1 MSPTA
6 TWRISNLIIMDH
18 RKLTIALIAGGYSGE
33 YKVSLS
39 SQEGL
44 MNFLKDSPY
53 EIYPVLLRRDHWTV
67 LGLEGTPE
75 IDKNDF
81 TFVHPEDGRRVHFD
95 FAYITIHGTP
105 GEDGHLTGYLDM
117 LGIPYSCCPT
127 LVGALTFDKYVCAR
141 YLSSFGIK
149 IAPAIRLT
157 KYDRIDID
165 ALLEEPGLPCFVK
178 PNNGGSSIATT
189 HVTRREQLE
198 PAIQAALD
206 ESGDVMIQSLI
217 TGTEITCGAYEDAEG
232 IHILPITE
240 VVPKSEFFDYDAKY
254 NGAVE
259 EITPARLPEET
270 TKRVSQLTHQIYR
283 HLRAAGIIRVDY
295 FIESDGTPV
304 LLEVN
309 TTPGM
314 TKTSFIPQQIRAAGL
329 EPGKVLEAII
339 DHLYSRSRR

>member
-1 MSPTA
+1 
-6 TWRISNLIIMDH
+6 MDQE
-18 RKLTIALIAGGYSGE
+18 KLKIALIAGGYSGE
-33 YKVSLS
+33 YTVSLS

-44 MNFLKDSPY
+44 MKFLSDSPY

-67 LGLEGTPE
+67 LGLEGDPE
-75 IDKNDF
+75 IDKGDF
-81 TFVHPEDGRRVHFD
+81 SFVHPETGRKVRFD
-95 FAYITIHGTP
+95 LAYITIHGTP

-117 LGIPYSCCPT
+117 LQIPYSCCPT
-127 LVGALTFDKYVCAR
+127 LIGALTFDKYVCAR
-141 YLSSFGIK
+141 YLSTFGIK
-149 IAPAIRLT
+149 IAPAVRLT

-165 ALLEEPGLPCFVK
+165 DLLREPGLPCFVK

-189 HVTRREQLE
+189 HVTKREQLQ
-198 PAIQAALD
+198 PAIEKALA

-254 NGAVE
+254 NGAVD
-259 EITPARLPEET
+259 EITPARIPEET
-270 TKRVSQLTHQIYR
+270 TARVKELTHQIYR

-314 TKTSFIPQQIRAAGL
+314 TATSFIPQQIRAAGL
-329 EPGKVLEAII
+329 APGKVLEGII
-339 DHLYSRSRR
+339 DFLYQRSRR

>member
-1 MSPTA
+1 
-6 TWRISNLIIMDH
+6 MDQE
-18 RKLTIALIAGGYSGE
+18 KLKIALIAGGYSGE
-33 YKVSLS
+33 YTVSLS

-44 MNFLKDSPY
+44 MKFLSGSPY

-67 LGLEGTPE
+67 LGLEGDPE
-75 IDKNDF
+75 IDKGDF
-81 TFVHPEDGRRVHFD
+81 SFVHPETGRKVRFD

-117 LGIPYSCCPT
+117 LQIPYSCCPT
-127 LVGALTFDKYVCAR
+127 LIGALTFDKYVCAR
-141 YLSSFGIK
+141 YLSTFGIK
-149 IAPAIRLT
+149 IAPAVRLT

-165 ALLEEPGLPCFVK
+165 DLLREPGLPCFVK

-189 HVTRREQLE
+189 HVTEREQLQ
-198 PAIQAALD
+198 PAIEKALA

-254 NGAVE
+254 NGAVD
-259 EITPARLPEET
+259 EITPARIPEET
-270 TKRVSQLTHQIYR
+270 TARVRDLTHRIYR

-314 TKTSFIPQQIRAAGL
+314 TATSFIPQQIRAAGL
-329 EPGKVLEAII
+329 APGKVLEGII
-339 DHLYSRSRR
+339 DFLYHRSRR

>member
-1 MSPTA
+1 
-6 TWRISNLIIMDH
+6 MDQE
-18 RKLTIALIAGGYSGE
+18 KLKIALIAGGYSGE
-33 YKVSLS
+33 YTVSLS

-44 MNFLKDSPY
+44 MKFLSDSPY

-67 LGLEGTPE
+67 LGLEGDPE
-75 IDKNDF
+75 IDKGDF
-81 TFVHPEDGRRVHFD
+81 SFVHPVTGRKVRFD

-117 LGIPYSCCPT
+117 LQIPYSCCPT
-127 LVGALTFDKYVCAR
+127 LIGALTFDKYVCAR
-141 YLSSFGIK
+141 YLSTFGIK
-149 IAPAIRLT
+149 IAPAVRLT

-165 ALLEEPGLPCFVK
+165 DLLRELGLPCFVK

-189 HVTRREQLE
+189 HVTEREQLQ
-198 PAIQAALD
+198 PAIEKALA
-206 ESGDVMIQSLI
+206 ESGDAMIQSLI

-254 NGAVE
+254 NGAVD
-259 EITPARLPEET
+259 EITPARIPKET
-270 TKRVSQLTHQIYR
+270 TARVKELTHRIYR

-314 TKTSFIPQQIRAAGL
+314 TATSFIPQQIRAAGL
-329 EPGKVLEAII
+329 APGKVLEGII
-339 DHLYSRSRR
+339 DFLYQRSRR

>member
-1 MSPTA
+1 
-6 TWRISNLIIMDH
+6 MDQE
-18 RKLTIALIAGGYSGE
+18 KLKIALIAGGYSGE
-33 YKVSLS
+33 YTVSLS

-44 MNFLKDSPY
+44 MKFLSDSPY

-67 LGLEGTPE
+67 LSLEGDPE
-75 IDKNDF
+75 IDKGDF
-81 TFVHPEDGRRVHFD
+81 SFVHPETGRKVRFD

-117 LGIPYSCCPT
+117 LQIPYSCCPT
-127 LVGALTFDKYVCAR
+127 LIGALTFDKYVCAR
-141 YLSSFGIK
+141 YLSTFGIK
-149 IAPAIRLT
+149 IAPAVRLT

-165 ALLEEPGLPCFVK
+165 DLLREPGLPCFVK

-189 HVTRREQLE
+189 HVTEREQLQ
-198 PAIQAALD
+198 PAIERALV

-254 NGAVE
+254 NGAVD
-259 EITPARLPEET
+259 EITPARIPEET
-270 TKRVSQLTHQIYR
+270 TARVRDLTHQIYR

-314 TKTSFIPQQIRAAGL
+314 TATSFIPQQIHAAGL
-329 EPGKVLEAII
+329 APGKVLEGII
-339 DHLYSRSRR
+339 DFLYHRSRR

>member
-1 MSPTA
+1 
-6 TWRISNLIIMDH
+6 MDQE
-18 RKLTIALIAGGYSGE
+18 KLKIALIAGGYSGE
-33 YKVSLS
+33 YTVSLS

-44 MNFLKDSPY
+44 MKFLSDSPY

-67 LGLEGTPE
+67 LGLEGDPE
-75 IDKNDF
+75 IDKGDF
-81 TFVHPEDGRRVHFD
+81 SFVHPETGRKVCFD

-117 LGIPYSCCPT
+117 LQIPYSCCPT
-127 LVGALTFDKYVCAR
+127 LIGALTFDKYVCAR
-141 YLSSFGIK
+141 YLSTFGIK
-149 IAPAIRLT
+149 IAPAVRLT

-165 ALLEEPGLPCFVK
+165 DLLREPGLPCFVK

-189 HVTRREQLE
+189 HVTEREQLQ
-198 PAIQAALD
+198 PAIEKALA

-254 NGAVE
+254 NGAVD
-259 EITPARLPEET
+259 EITPARILQET
-270 TKRVSQLTHQIYR
+270 TAHVKELTHQIYR

-314 TKTSFIPQQIRAAGL
+314 TATSFIPQQIRAAGL
-329 EPGKVLEAII
+329 APGKVLEGII
-339 DHLYSRSRR
+339 DFLYHQSRR

>member
-1 MSPTA
+1 
-6 TWRISNLIIMDH
+6 MDQE
-18 RKLTIALIAGGYSGE
+18 KLKIALIAGGYSGE
-33 YKVSLS
+33 YTVSLS

-44 MNFLKDSPY
+44 MKFLSDSPY
-53 EIYPVLLRRDHWTV
+53 ETYPVLLRRDHWTV
-67 LGLEGTPE
+67 LGLEGDPE
-75 IDKNDF
+75 IDKGDF
-81 TFVHPEDGRRVHFD
+81 SFVHPETGRKVRFD

-117 LGIPYSCCPT
+117 LQIPYSCCPT
-127 LVGALTFDKYVCAR
+127 LIGALTFDKYVCAR
-141 YLSSFGIK
+141 YLSTFGIK
-149 IAPAIRLT
+149 IAPAVRLT

-165 ALLEEPGLPCFVK
+165 DLLRELGLPCFVK

-189 HVTRREQLE
+189 HVTEREQLQ
-198 PAIQAALD
+198 PAIEKALA
-206 ESGDVMIQSLI
+206 ESGDAMIQSLI

-254 NGAVE
+254 NGAVD
-259 EITPARLPEET
+259 EITPARIPKET
-270 TKRVSQLTHQIYR
+270 TARVKELTHRIYR

-314 TKTSFIPQQIRAAGL
+314 TATSFIPQQIRAAGL
-329 EPGKVLEAII
+329 APGKVLEGII
-339 DHLYSRSRR
+339 DFLYQRSRR

>member
-1 MSPTA
+1 
-6 TWRISNLIIMDH
+6 MDQE
-18 RKLTIALIAGGYSGE
+18 KLKIALIAGGYSGE
-33 YKVSLS
+33 YTVSLS

-44 MNFLKDSPY
+44 MKFLSDSPY
-53 EIYPVLLRRDHWTV
+53 EIYPVLIRRDRWTV
-67 LGLEGTPE
+67 LGLEDAPE
-75 IDKNDF
+75 IDKGDF
-81 TFVHPEDGRRVHFD
+81 SFVHPETGRKVRFD
-95 FAYITIHGTP
+95 FAYITVHGTP

-117 LGIPYSCCPT
+117 LQIPYSCCPT
-127 LVGALTFDKYVCAR
+127 LIGALTFDKYVCAR
-141 YLSSFGIK
+141 YLSTFGIK
-149 IAPAIRLT
+149 IAPAVRLT

-165 ALLEEPGLPCFVK
+165 DLLREPGLPCFVK

-189 HVTRREQLE
+189 HVTEREQLQ
-198 PAIQAALD
+198 PAIERALA

-254 NGAVE
+254 NGAVD

-270 TKRVSQLTHQIYR
+270 TVRVKELTHQIYR

-314 TKTSFIPQQIRAAGL
+314 TATSFIPQQIRAAGL
-329 EPGKVLEAII
+329 EPGKVLEGII
-339 DHLYSRSRR
+339 DFLYRRSRH

>member
-1 MSPTA
+1 
-6 TWRISNLIIMDH
+6 MDQE
-18 RKLTIALIAGGYSGE
+18 KLKIALIAGGYSGE
-33 YKVSLS
+33 YTVSLS

-44 MNFLKDSPY
+44 MKFLSDSPY
-53 EIYPVLLRRDHWTV
+53 EICPVLLRRDHWTV
-67 LGLEGTPE
+67 LGLEGDPE
-75 IDKNDF
+75 IDKGDF
-81 TFVHPEDGRRVHFD
+81 SFVHPETGRKVRFD

-117 LGIPYSCCPT
+117 LQIPYSCCPT
-127 LVGALTFDKYVCAR
+127 LIGALTFDKYVCAR
-141 YLSSFGIK
+141 YLSTFGIK
-149 IAPAIRLT
+149 IAPAVRLT

-165 ALLEEPGLPCFVK
+165 DLLREPGLPCFVK

-189 HVTRREQLE
+189 HVTEREQLQ
-198 PAIQAALD
+198 PAIEKALA

-254 NGAVE
+254 NGAVD

-270 TKRVSQLTHQIYR
+270 TVRVKELTHRIYR

-314 TKTSFIPQQIRAAGL
+314 TATSFIPQQIRAAGL
-329 EPGKVLEAII
+329 APGKVLEGII
-339 DHLYSRSRR
+339 DFLYQRSRR

>member
-1 MSPTA
+1 
-6 TWRISNLIIMDH
+6 MDQE
-18 RKLTIALIAGGYSGE
+18 KLKIALIAGGYSGE
-33 YKVSLS
+33 YTVSLS

-44 MNFLKDSPY
+44 MKFLSDSPY

-67 LGLEGTPE
+67 LGLEGDPE
-75 IDKNDF
+75 IDKGDF
-81 TFVHPEDGRRVHFD
+81 SFVHPETGRKVRFD

-117 LGIPYSCCPT
+117 LQIPYSCCPT
-127 LVGALTFDKYVCAR
+127 LIGALTFDKYVCAR
-141 YLSSFGIK
+141 YLSTFGIK
-149 IAPAIRLT
+149 IAPAVRLT

-165 ALLEEPGLPCFVK
+165 DLLREPGLPCFVK

-189 HVTRREQLE
+189 HVTEREQLQ
-198 PAIQAALD
+198 PAIEKALA

-254 NGAVE
+254 NGAVD
-259 EITPARLPEET
+259 EITPARIPEET
-270 TKRVSQLTHQIYR
+270 TARVKELTHRIYR

-314 TKTSFIPQQIRAAGL
+314 TATSFIPQQIRAAGL
-329 EPGKVLEAII
+329 APGKVLEGII
-339 DHLYSRSRR
+339 DFLYHRLSR

>member
-1 MSPTA
+1 
-6 TWRISNLIIMDH
+6 MDQE
-18 RKLTIALIAGGYSGE
+18 KLKIALIAGGYSGE
-33 YKVSLS
+33 YTVSLS

-44 MNFLKDSPY
+44 MKFLSDSPY

-67 LGLEGTPE
+67 LGLEGDPE
-75 IDKNDF
+75 IDKGDF
-81 TFVHPEDGRRVHFD
+81 SFVHPETGRKVRFD

-117 LGIPYSCCPT
+117 LQIPYSCCPT
-127 LVGALTFDKYVCAR
+127 LIGALTFDKYVCAR
-141 YLSSFGIK
+141 YLSTFGIK
-149 IAPAIRLT
+149 IAPAVRLT

-165 ALLEEPGLPCFVK
+165 DLLREPGLPCFVK

-189 HVTRREQLE
+189 HVTEREQLQ
-198 PAIQAALD
+198 PAIEKALA

-254 NGAVE
+254 NGAVD
-259 EITPARLPEET
+259 EITPARIPEET
-270 TKRVSQLTHQIYR
+270 TARVKELTHRIYR

-314 TKTSFIPQQIRAAGL
+314 TATSFIPQQIRAAGL
-329 EPGKVLEAII
+329 APGKVLEGII
-339 DHLYSRSRR
+339 DFLYHRSRR

>member
-1 MSPTA
+1 
-6 TWRISNLIIMDH
+6 MDQE
-18 RKLTIALIAGGYSGE
+18 KLKIALIAGGYSGE
-33 YKVSLS
+33 YTVSLS

-44 MNFLKDSPY
+44 MKFLSDSPY
-53 EIYPVLLRRDHWTV
+53 EIYPVLIRRDHWMV
-67 LGLEGTPE
+67 LGLEETPE
-75 IDKNDF
+75 IDKEDF
-81 TFVHPEDGRRVHFD
+81 SFVHPETGRKIRFD

-117 LGIPYSCCPT
+117 LQIPYSCCPT
-127 LVGALTFDKYVCAR
+127 LIGALTFDKYVCAR
-141 YLSSFGIK
+141 YLSTFGIK
-149 IAPAIRLT
+149 IAPAVRLT

-165 ALLEEPGLPCFVK
+165 DLLREPGLPCFVK

-189 HVTRREQLE
+189 HVTEREQLQ
-198 PAIQAALD
+198 PAIDKALA

-254 NGAVE
+254 NGAVD

-270 TKRVSQLTHQIYR
+270 TARVKELTHRIYR

-314 TKTSFIPQQIRAAGL
+314 TATSFIPQQIRAAGL
-329 EPGKVLEAII
+329 APGKVLEGII
-339 DHLYSRSRR
+339 DFLYHRSRR

>member
-1 MSPTA
+1 
-6 TWRISNLIIMDH
+6 MDQE
-18 RKLTIALIAGGYSGE
+18 KLKIALIAGGYSGE
-33 YKVSLS
+33 YTVSLS

-44 MNFLKDSPY
+44 MKFLSDSPY
-53 EIYPVLLRRDHWTV
+53 EIFPVLLRRDHWTV
-67 LGLEGTPE
+67 LGLEGDPE
-75 IDKNDF
+75 IDKGDF
-81 TFVHPEDGRRVHFD
+81 SFVHPETGRKVRFD

-117 LGIPYSCCPT
+117 LQIPYSCCPT
-127 LVGALTFDKYVCAR
+127 LIGALTFDKYVCAR
-141 YLSSFGIK
+141 YLSTFGIK
-149 IAPAIRLT
+149 IAPAVRLT

-165 ALLEEPGLPCFVK
+165 DLLREPGLPCFVK

-189 HVTRREQLE
+189 HVTEREQLQ
-198 PAIQAALD
+198 PAIEKALA

-254 NGAVE
+254 NGAVD
-259 EITPARLPEET
+259 EITPARIPEET
-270 TKRVSQLTHQIYR
+270 TARVRDLTHRIYR

-314 TKTSFIPQQIRAAGL
+314 TATSFIPQQIRAAGL
-329 EPGKVLEAII
+329 APGKVLEGII
-339 DHLYSRSRR
+339 DFLYHRSRR

>member
-1 MSPTA
+1 
-6 TWRISNLIIMDH
+6 MDQE
-18 RKLTIALIAGGYSGE
+18 KLKIALIAGGYSGE
-33 YKVSLS
+33 YTVSLS

-44 MNFLKDSPY
+44 MKFLSDSPY

-67 LGLEGTPE
+67 LGLEGDPE
-75 IDKNDF
+75 IDKGDF
-81 TFVHPEDGRRVHFD
+81 SFVHPETGRKVRFD

-117 LGIPYSCCPT
+117 LQIPYSCCPT
-127 LVGALTFDKYVCAR
+127 LIGALTFDKYVCAR
-141 YLSSFGIK
+141 YLSTFGIK
-149 IAPAIRLT
+149 IAPAVRLT

-165 ALLEEPGLPCFVK
+165 DLLREPGLPCFVK

-189 HVTRREQLE
+189 HVTEREQLQ
-198 PAIQAALD
+198 PAIEKALA

-254 NGAVE
+254 NGAVD
-259 EITPARLPEET
+259 EITPARIPEET
-270 TKRVSQLTHQIYR
+270 TARVRDLTHRIYR

-314 TKTSFIPQQIRAAGL
+314 TATSFIPQQIRAAGL
-329 EPGKVLEAII
+329 APGKVLEGII
-339 DHLYSRSRR
+339 DFLYHRSRR

>member
-1 MSPTA
+1 
-6 TWRISNLIIMDH
+6 MDQE
-18 RKLTIALIAGGYSGE
+18 KLKIALIAGGYSGE
-33 YKVSLS
+33 YTVSLS

-44 MNFLKDSPY
+44 MKFLSDSPY

-67 LGLEGTPE
+67 LGLEGDPE
-75 IDKNDF
+75 IDKGDF
-81 TFVHPEDGRRVHFD
+81 SFVHPETGRKVRFD

-105 GEDGHLTGYLDM
+105 GEDGHLTGYLDI
-117 LGIPYSCCPT
+117 LQIPYSCCPT
-127 LVGALTFDKYVCAR
+127 LIGALTFDKYVCAR
-141 YLSSFGIK
+141 YLSTFGIK
-149 IAPAIRLT
+149 IAPAVRLT

-165 ALLEEPGLPCFVK
+165 DLLREPGLPCFVK

-189 HVTRREQLE
+189 HVTEREQLQ
-198 PAIQAALD
+198 PAIERALA

-254 NGAVE
+254 NGAVD
-259 EITPARLPEET
+259 EITPARLSEET
-270 TKRVSQLTHQIYR
+270 TARVRELTHRIYR

-314 TKTSFIPQQIRAAGL
+314 TATSFIPQQIRAAGL
-329 EPGKVLEAII
+329 APDKVLEGII
-339 DHLYSRSRR
+339 DFLYQRSRR

>member
-1 MSPTA
+1 
-6 TWRISNLIIMDH
+6 MDQE
-18 RKLTIALIAGGYSGE
+18 KLKIALIAGGYSGE
-33 YKVSLS
+33 YTVSLS

-44 MNFLKDSPY
+44 MKFLSDSPY
-53 EIYPVLLRRDHWTV
+53 EIFPVLLRRDHWTV
-67 LGLEGTPE
+67 LGLEGDPE
-75 IDKNDF
+75 IDKGDF
-81 TFVHPEDGRRVHFD
+81 SFVHPETGRKVRFD

-117 LGIPYSCCPT
+117 LQIPYSCCPT
-127 LVGALTFDKYVCAR
+127 LIGALTFDKYVCAR
-141 YLSSFGIK
+141 YLSTFGIK
-149 IAPAIRLT
+149 IAPAVRLT

-165 ALLEEPGLPCFVK
+165 DLLREPGLPCFVK

-189 HVTRREQLE
+189 HVTEREQLQ
-198 PAIQAALD
+198 PAIEKALA

-254 NGAVE
+254 KGTVD
-259 EITPARLPEET
+259 EITPARIPEET
-270 TKRVSQLTHQIYR
+270 TARVRDLTHRIYR

-314 TKTSFIPQQIRAAGL
+314 TATSFIPQQIRAAGL
-329 EPGKVLEAII
+329 APGKVLEGII
-339 DHLYSRSRR
+339 DFLYHRSRR

>member
-1 MSPTA
+1 
-6 TWRISNLIIMDH
+6 MDQE
-18 RKLTIALIAGGYSGE
+18 KLKIALIAGGYSGE
-33 YKVSLS
+33 YTVSLS

-44 MNFLKDSPY
+44 MKFLSDSPY

-67 LGLEGTPE
+67 LGLEGDPE
-75 IDKNDF
+75 IDKGDF
-81 TFVHPEDGRRVHFD
+81 SFVHPETGRKVRFD

-117 LGIPYSCCPT
+117 LQIPYSCCPT
-127 LVGALTFDKYVCAR
+127 LIGALTFDKYVCAR
-141 YLSSFGIK
+141 YLSTFGIK
-149 IAPAIRLT
+149 IAPAVRLT

-165 ALLEEPGLPCFVK
+165 DLLREPGLPCFVK

-189 HVTRREQLE
+189 HVTEREQLQ
-198 PAIQAALD
+198 PAIEKALA

-254 NGAVE
+254 NGAVD
-259 EITPARLPEET
+259 EITPARLSEET
-270 TKRVSQLTHQIYR
+270 TARVRDLTHRIYR

-314 TKTSFIPQQIRAAGL
+314 TATSFIPQQIRAAGL
-329 EPGKVLEAII
+329 APGKVLEGII
-339 DHLYSRSRR
+339 DFLYQRSRR

>member
-1 MSPTA
+1 
-6 TWRISNLIIMDH
+6 MDQE
-18 RKLTIALIAGGYSGE
+18 KLKIALIAGGYSGE
-33 YKVSLS
+33 YTVSLS

-44 MNFLKDSPY
+44 MKFLSDSPY

-67 LGLEGTPE
+67 LGLEGDPE
-75 IDKNDF
+75 IDKGDF
-81 TFVHPEDGRRVHFD
+81 SFVHPETGRKVRFD

-117 LGIPYSCCPT
+117 LQIPYSCCPT
-127 LVGALTFDKYVCAR
+127 LIGALTFDKYVCAR
-141 YLSSFGIK
+141 YLSTFGIK
-149 IAPAIRLT
+149 IAPAVRLT
-157 KYDRIDID
+157 KYDRINID
-165 ALLEEPGLPCFVK
+165 DLLREPGLPCFVK

-189 HVTRREQLE
+189 HVTEREQLQ
-198 PAIQAALD
+198 PAIEKALA

-254 NGAVE
+254 NGAVD
-259 EITPARLPEET
+259 EITPARIPEET
-270 TKRVSQLTHQIYR
+270 TARVRELTHRIYR

-314 TKTSFIPQQIRAAGL
+314 TATSFIPQQIRAAGL
-329 EPGKVLEAII
+329 APGKVLEGII
-339 DHLYSRSRR
+339 DFLYQRSRR

>member
-1 MSPTA
+1 
-6 TWRISNLIIMDH
+6 MDQE
-18 RKLTIALIAGGYSGE
+18 KLKIALIAGGYSGE
-33 YKVSLS
+33 YTVSLS

-44 MNFLKDSPY
+44 IKFLSDSPY
-53 EIYPVLLRRDHWTV
+53 EIYPVLLRRDHWMV
-67 LGLEGTPE
+67 LGLEGDPE
-75 IDKNDF
+75 IDKGDF
-81 TFVHPEDGRRVHFD
+81 SFVHPETGRRVRFD

-117 LGIPYSCCPT
+117 LQIPYSCCPT
-127 LVGALTFDKYVCAR
+127 LIGALTFDKYVCAR
-141 YLSSFGIK
+141 YLSTFGIK
-149 IAPAIRLT
+149 IAPAVRLT

-165 ALLEEPGLPCFVK
+165 DLLREPGLPCFVK

-189 HVTRREQLE
+189 HVTEREQLQ
-198 PAIQAALD
+198 PAIEKALA

-254 NGAVE
+254 NGAVD
-259 EITPARLPEET
+259 EITPARIPEET
-270 TKRVSQLTHQIYR
+270 TARVKELTHRIYR

-314 TKTSFIPQQIRAAGL
+314 TATSFIPQQIRAAGL
-329 EPGKVLEAII
+329 TPGKVLEGII
-339 DHLYSRSRR
+339 DFLYHRSRR

>member
-1 MSPTA
+1 
-6 TWRISNLIIMDH
+6 MDQE
-18 RKLTIALIAGGYSGE
+18 KLKIALIAGGYSGE
-33 YKVSLS
+33 YTVSLS

-44 MNFLKDSPY
+44 MKFLSDSPY
-53 EIYPVLLRRDHWTV
+53 EIFPVLLRRDHWMV
-67 LGLEGTPE
+67 LGLEGDPE
-75 IDKNDF
+75 IDKGDF
-81 TFVHPEDGRRVHFD
+81 SFVHPETGRKVRFD

-117 LGIPYSCCPT
+117 LQIPYSCCPT
-127 LVGALTFDKYVCAR
+127 LIGALTFDKYVCAR
-141 YLSSFGIK
+141 YLSTFGIK
-149 IAPAIRLT
+149 IASAVRLT

-165 ALLEEPGLPCFVK
+165 DLLREPGLPCFVK

-189 HVTRREQLE
+189 HVTEREQLQ
-198 PAIQAALD
+198 PAIEKALA

-254 NGAVE
+254 NGAVD
-259 EITPARLPEET
+259 EITPARIPEET
-270 TKRVSQLTHQIYR
+270 TARVKELTHRIYR

-314 TKTSFIPQQIRAAGL
+314 TATSFIPQQIRAAGL
-329 EPGKVLEAII
+329 APGKVLEGII
-339 DHLYSRSRR
+339 DFLYHRSRR

>member
-1 MSPTA
+1 
-6 TWRISNLIIMDH
+6 MDQE
-18 RKLTIALIAGGYSGE
+18 KLKIALIAGGYSGE
-33 YKVSLS
+33 YTVSLS

-44 MNFLKDSPY
+44 MKFLSDSPY

-67 LGLEGTPE
+67 LGLEGDTE
-75 IDKNDF
+75 IDKGDF
-81 TFVHPEDGRRVHFD
+81 SFVHPETGRKVRFD

-117 LGIPYSCCPT
+117 LQIPYSCCPT
-127 LVGALTFDKYVCAR
+127 LIGALTFDKYVCAR
-141 YLSSFGIK
+141 YLSTFGIK
-149 IAPAIRLT
+149 IAPAVRLT

-165 ALLEEPGLPCFVK
+165 DLLREPGLPCFVK

-189 HVTRREQLE
+189 HVTEREQLQ
-198 PAIQAALD
+198 PAIESALA

-217 TGTEITCGAYEDAEG
+217 TGTEITCGAYEDADG

-254 NGAVE
+254 NGAVD
-259 EITPARLPEET
+259 EITPARLSEET
-270 TKRVSQLTHQIYR
+270 TARVRELTHQIYR

-314 TKTSFIPQQIRAAGL
+314 TATSFIPQQIRAAGL
-329 EPGKVLEAII
+329 APGKVLEGII
-339 DHLYSRSRR
+339 DFLYQRSRR

>member
-1 MSPTA
+1 
-6 TWRISNLIIMDH
+6 MDQE
-18 RKLTIALIAGGYSGE
+18 KLKIALIAGGYSGE
-33 YKVSLS
+33 YTVSLS

-44 MNFLKDSPY
+44 MKFLSDSPY

-67 LGLEGTPE
+67 LGLEGDPE
-75 IDKNDF
+75 IDKGDF
-81 TFVHPEDGRRVHFD
+81 SFVHPETGRKVRFD

-117 LGIPYSCCPT
+117 LQIPYSCCPT
-127 LVGALTFDKYVCAR
+127 LIGALTFDKYVCAR
-141 YLSSFGIK
+141 YLSTFGIK
-149 IAPAIRLT
+149 IAPAVRLT

-165 ALLEEPGLPCFVK
+165 DLLREPGLPCFVK

-189 HVTRREQLE
+189 HVTEREQLQ
-198 PAIQAALD
+198 PAIESALA

-254 NGAVE
+254 NGAVD
-259 EITPARLPEET
+259 EITPARITEET
-270 TKRVSQLTHQIYR
+270 TARVRDLTHRIYR

-295 FIESDGTPV
+295 FIESDGTLV

-314 TKTSFIPQQIRAAGL
+314 TATSFIPQQIRAAGL
-329 EPGKVLEAII
+329 APGKVLEGII
-339 DHLYSRSRR
+339 DFLYQRSRR

>member
-1 MSPTA
+1 
-6 TWRISNLIIMDH
+6 MDQE
-18 RKLTIALIAGGYSGE
+18 KLKIALIAGGYSGE
-33 YKVSLS
+33 YTVSLS

-44 MNFLKDSPY
+44 MKFLSDSPY

-67 LGLEGTPE
+67 LGLEGDPE
-75 IDKNDF
+75 IDKGDF
-81 TFVHPEDGRRVHFD
+81 SFVHPETGRKVRFD

-117 LGIPYSCCPT
+117 LQIPYSCCPT
-127 LVGALTFDKYVCAR
+127 LIGALTFDKYVCAR
-141 YLSSFGIK
+141 YLSTFGIK
-149 IAPAIRLT
+149 IAPAVRLT

-165 ALLEEPGLPCFVK
+165 DLLREPGLPCFVK

-189 HVTRREQLE
+189 HVTEREQLR
-198 PAIQAALD
+198 PAIEKALA

-254 NGAVE
+254 NGAVD
-259 EITPARLPEET
+259 EITPARIPEET
-270 TKRVSQLTHQIYR
+270 TARVRELTHRIYR

-314 TKTSFIPQQIRAAGL
+314 TATSFLPQQIRAAGL
-329 EPGKVLEAII
+329 APGKVLEGII
-339 DHLYSRSRR
+339 DFLYQRSRR

>member
-1 MSPTA
+1 
-6 TWRISNLIIMDH
+6 MDQE
-18 RKLTIALIAGGYSGE
+18 KLKIALIAGGYSGE
-33 YKVSLS
+33 YTVSLS

-44 MNFLKDSPY
+44 MKFLSDSPY

-67 LGLEGTPE
+67 LGLEGDPE
-75 IDKNDF
+75 IDKGDF
-81 TFVHPEDGRRVHFD
+81 SFVHPETGRKVRFD

-117 LGIPYSCCPT
+117 LQIPYSCCPT
-127 LVGALTFDKYVCAR
+127 LIGALTFDKYVCAR
-141 YLSSFGIK
+141 YLSTFGIK
-149 IAPAIRLT
+149 IAPAVRLT
-157 KYDRIDID
+157 KYDRINID
-165 ALLEEPGLPCFVK
+165 DLLREPGLPCFVK

-189 HVTRREQLE
+189 HVTEREQLQ
-198 PAIQAALD
+198 PAIEKALA

-254 NGAVE
+254 NGAVD
-259 EITPARLPEET
+259 EITPARIPEET
-270 TKRVSQLTHQIYR
+270 TARVRDLTHRIYR

-314 TKTSFIPQQIRAAGL
+314 TATSFIPQQIRAAGL
-329 EPGKVLEAII
+329 APGKVLEGII
-339 DHLYSRSRR
+339 DFLYQRSRR

>member
-1 MSPTA
+1 
-6 TWRISNLIIMDH
+6 MDQE
-18 RKLTIALIAGGYSGE
+18 KLKIALIAGGYSGE
-33 YKVSLS
+33 YTVSLS

-44 MNFLKDSPY
+44 MKFLSDSPY

-67 LGLEGTPE
+67 LGLEGVPE
-75 IDKNDF
+75 IDKGDF
-81 TFVHPEDGRRVHFD
+81 SFVHPETGRKVRFD

-117 LGIPYSCCPT
+117 LQIPYSCCPT
-127 LVGALTFDKYVCAR
+127 LIGALTFDKYVCAR
-141 YLSSFGIK
+141 YLSTFGIK
-149 IAPAIRLT
+149 IAPAVRLT

-165 ALLEEPGLPCFVK
+165 DLLREPGLPCFVK

-189 HVTRREQLE
+189 HVTEREQLQ
-198 PAIQAALD
+198 PAIEKALT

-254 NGAVE
+254 NGAVD
-259 EITPARLPEET
+259 EITPARIPEET
-270 TKRVSQLTHQIYR
+270 TALVKELTHQIYR

-314 TKTSFIPQQIRAAGL
+314 TATSFIPQQIHAAGL
-329 EPGKVLEAII
+329 APGKVLEGII
-339 DHLYSRSRR
+339 DFLYHRSRR

>member
-1 MSPTA
+1 
-6 TWRISNLIIMDH
+6 MDQE
-18 RKLTIALIAGGYSGE
+18 KLKIALIAGGYSGE
-33 YKVSLS
+33 YTVSLS

-44 MNFLKDSPY
+44 MKFLSDSPY

-67 LGLEGTPE
+67 LGLEGDPE
-75 IDKNDF
+75 IDKGDF
-81 TFVHPEDGRRVHFD
+81 SFVHPETGRKVRFD

-117 LGIPYSCCPT
+117 LQIPYSCCPT
-127 LVGALTFDKYVCAR
+127 LIGALTFDKYVCAR
-141 YLSSFGIK
+141 YLSTFGIK
-149 IAPAIRLT
+149 IAPAVRLT

-165 ALLEEPGLPCFVK
+165 DLLREPGLPCFVK

-189 HVTRREQLE
+189 HVTEREQLQ
-198 PAIQAALD
+198 PAIEKALA

-254 NGAVE
+254 NGAVD
-259 EITPARLPEET
+259 EITPARIPEET
-270 TKRVSQLTHQIYR
+270 TARVKELTHRIYR

-314 TKTSFIPQQIRAAGL
+314 TATSFIPQQIRAAGL
-329 EPGKVLEAII
+329 APGKVLEGII
-339 DHLYSRSRR
+339 DFLYQRSRP

>member
-1 MSPTA
+1 
-6 TWRISNLIIMDH
+6 MDQE
-18 RKLTIALIAGGYSGE
+18 KLKIALIAGGYSGE
-33 YKVSLS
+33 YTVSLS

-44 MNFLKDSPY
+44 MKFLSDSPY

-67 LGLEGTPE
+67 LGLEGDPE
-75 IDKNDF
+75 IDKGDF
-81 TFVHPEDGRRVHFD
+81 SFVHPETGRKVRFD

-117 LGIPYSCCPT
+117 LQIPYSCCPT
-127 LVGALTFDKYVCAR
+127 LIGALTFDKYVCAR
-141 YLSSFGIK
+141 YLSTFGIK
-149 IAPAIRLT
+149 IAPAVRLT

-165 ALLEEPGLPCFVK
+165 DLLQEPGLPCFVK

-189 HVTRREQLE
+189 HVTEREQLQ
-198 PAIQAALD
+198 PAIEKALA

-254 NGAVE
+254 NGAVD

-270 TKRVSQLTHQIYR
+270 TARVRELTHRIYR

-314 TKTSFIPQQIRAAGL
+314 TATSFIPQQIHAAGL
-329 EPGKVLEAII
+329 APGKVLEGII
-339 DHLYSRSRR
+339 DFLYHRSRR

>member
-1 MSPTA
+1 
-6 TWRISNLIIMDH
+6 MDQE
-18 RKLTIALIAGGYSGE
+18 KLKIALIAGGYSGE
-33 YKVSLS
+33 YTVSLS

-44 MNFLKDSPY
+44 MKFLSDSPY
-53 EIYPVLLRRDHWTV
+53 EIYPVRLSRDHWTV
-67 LGLEGTPE
+67 LGLAGNPE
-75 IDKNDF
+75 IAKGDF
-81 TFVHPEDGRRVHFD
+81 SFVHPETGRRVRFD

-117 LGIPYSCCPT
+117 LQIPYSCCPT
-127 LVGALTFDKYVCAR
+127 LIGALTFDKYVCAR
-141 YLSSFGIK
+141 YLSTFGIK
-149 IAPAIRLT
+149 IAPAVRLT

-165 ALLEEPGLPCFVK
+165 DLLREPGLPCFVK

-189 HVTRREQLE
+189 HVTEREQLQ
-198 PAIQAALD
+198 PAIEKALA

-254 NGAVE
+254 NGAVD
-259 EITPARLPEET
+259 EITPARIPEET
-270 TKRVSQLTHQIYR
+270 TARVKELTHQIYR

-314 TKTSFIPQQIRAAGL
+314 TATSFIPQQIRAAGL
-329 EPGKVLEAII
+329 APGKVLEGII
-339 DHLYSRSRR
+339 DFLYHRSRR

>member
-1 MSPTA
+1 
-6 TWRISNLIIMDH
+6 MDQE
-18 RKLTIALIAGGYSGE
+18 KLKIALIAGGYSGE
-33 YKVSLS
+33 YTVSLS

-44 MNFLKDSPY
+44 MKFLSDSPY

-67 LGLEGTPE
+67 LGLEGDME
-75 IDKNDF
+75 IDKGDF
-81 TFVHPEDGRRVHFD
+81 SFVHPETGRKVRFD

-117 LGIPYSCCPT
+117 LQIPYSCCPT
-127 LVGALTFDKYVCAR
+127 LIGALTFDKYVCAR
-141 YLSSFGIK
+141 YLSTFGIK
-149 IAPAIRLT
+149 IAPAVRLT

-165 ALLEEPGLPCFVK
+165 DLLREPGLPCFVK

-189 HVTRREQLE
+189 HVTEREQLQ
-198 PAIQAALD
+198 PAIEKALA

-232 IHILPITE
+232 IHVLPITE

-254 NGAVE
+254 NGAVD
-259 EITPARLPEET
+259 EITPARIPEET
-270 TKRVSQLTHQIYR
+270 TAHVKELTHRIYR

-314 TKTSFIPQQIRAAGL
+314 TATSFIPQQIRAAGL
-329 EPGKVLEAII
+329 APGKVLEGII
-339 DHLYSRSRR
+339 DFLYQRSRR

>member
-1 MSPTA
+1 
-6 TWRISNLIIMDH
+6 MDQE
-18 RKLTIALIAGGYSGE
+18 KLKIALIAGGYSGE
-33 YKVSLS
+33 YTVSLS

-44 MNFLKDSPY
+44 MKFLSDSPY
-53 EIYPVLLRRDHWTV
+53 EIYPVLIRRDHWTV
-67 LGLEGTPE
+67 LGLEDTPE
-75 IDKNDF
+75 IDKGDF
-81 TFVHPEDGRRVHFD
+81 SFVHPETGRKVRFD

-117 LGIPYSCCPT
+117 LQIPYSCCPT
-127 LVGALTFDKYVCAR
+127 LIGALTFDKYVCAR
-141 YLSSFGIK
+141 YLSTFGIK
-149 IAPAIRLT
+149 IAPAVRLT

-165 ALLEEPGLPCFVK
+165 DLLREPGLPCFVK

-189 HVTRREQLE
+189 HVTEREQLQ
-198 PAIQAALD
+198 PAIDKALA

-254 NGAVE
+254 NGAVD

-270 TKRVSQLTHQIYR
+270 TVRVKELTHRIYR

-314 TKTSFIPQQIRAAGL
+314 TATSFIPQQIHAAGL
-329 EPGKVLEAII
+329 APGKVLEGII
-339 DHLYSRSRR
+339 DFLYHRSRR

>member
-1 MSPTA
+1 
-6 TWRISNLIIMDH
+6 MDQE
-18 RKLTIALIAGGYSGE
+18 KLKIALIAGGYSGE
-33 YKVSLS
+33 YTVSLS

-44 MNFLKDSPY
+44 MKFLSDSPY
-53 EIYPVLLRRDHWTV
+53 EIYPVLIRRDHWTV
-67 LGLEGTPE
+67 LGLEGDPE
-75 IDKNDF
+75 IDKGDF
-81 TFVHPEDGRRVHFD
+81 SFVHPETGRKVRFD

-117 LGIPYSCCPT
+117 LQIPYSCCPT
-127 LVGALTFDKYVCAR
+127 LIGALTFDKYVCAR
-141 YLSSFGIK
+141 YLSTFGIK
-149 IAPAIRLT
+149 IAPAVRLT

-165 ALLEEPGLPCFVK
+165 DLLREPGLPCFVK

-189 HVTRREQLE
+189 HVTKREQLQ
-198 PAIQAALD
+198 PAIESALA

-217 TGTEITCGAYEDAEG
+217 TGTEITCGAYEDTDG

-254 NGAVE
+254 NGAVD
-259 EITPARLPEET
+259 EITPARIPEET
-270 TKRVSQLTHQIYR
+270 TARVRELTHQIYR

-314 TKTSFIPQQIRAAGL
+314 TATSFIPQQIRAAGL
-329 EPGKVLEAII
+329 APGKVLEGII
-339 DHLYSRSRR
+339 DFLYQRSRR

>member
-1 MSPTA
+1 
-6 TWRISNLIIMDH
+6 MDQE
-18 RKLTIALIAGGYSGE
+18 KLKIALIAGGYSGE
-33 YKVSLS
+33 YTVSLS

-44 MNFLKDSPY
+44 MKFLSDSPY

-67 LGLEGTPE
+67 LGLEGDPE
-75 IDKNDF
+75 IDKGDF
-81 TFVHPEDGRRVHFD
+81 SFVHPETGRKVRFD

-117 LGIPYSCCPT
+117 LQIPYSCCPT
-127 LVGALTFDKYVCAR
+127 LIGALTFDKYVCAR
-141 YLSSFGIK
+141 YLSTFGIK
-149 IAPAIRLT
+149 IAPAVRLT

-165 ALLEEPGLPCFVK
+165 DLLREPGLPCFVK

-189 HVTRREQLE
+189 HVTEREQLQ
-198 PAIQAALD
+198 PAIEKALA

-254 NGAVE
+254 NGAVD
-259 EITPARLPEET
+259 EITPARIPEET
-270 TKRVSQLTHQIYR
+270 TARVKELTHRIYR

-314 TKTSFIPQQIRAAGL
+314 TATSFIPQQIHAAGL
-329 EPGKVLEAII
+329 APGKVLEGIN
-339 DHLYSRSRR
+339 DFLYQQSRR

>member
-1 MSPTA
+1 
-6 TWRISNLIIMDH
+6 MDQE
-18 RKLTIALIAGGYSGE
+18 KLKIALIAGGYSGE
-33 YKVSLS
+33 YTVSLS

-44 MNFLKDSPY
+44 MKFLSDSPY

-67 LGLEGTPE
+67 LGLEGDPE
-75 IDKNDF
+75 IDKGDF
-81 TFVHPEDGRRVHFD
+81 SFVHPETGRKVRFD

-117 LGIPYSCCPT
+117 LQIPYSCCPT
-127 LVGALTFDKYVCAR
+127 LIGALTFDKYVCAR
-141 YLSSFGIK
+141 YLSTFGIK
-149 IAPAIRLT
+149 IAPAVRLT

-165 ALLEEPGLPCFVK
+165 DLLREPGLPCFVK

-189 HVTRREQLE
+189 HVTEREQLQ
-198 PAIQAALD
+198 PAIDKALA

-254 NGAVE
+254 NGAVD
-259 EITPARLPEET
+259 EITPARIPEET
-270 TKRVSQLTHQIYR
+270 TARVKELTHRIYR

-314 TKTSFIPQQIRAAGL
+314 TATSFIPQQIHAAGL
-329 EPGKVLEAII
+329 APGKVLEGII
-339 DHLYSRSRR
+339 DFLYQQSRR

>member
-1 MSPTA
+1 
-6 TWRISNLIIMDH
+6 MDQE
-18 RKLTIALIAGGYSGE
+18 RLKIALIAGGYSGE
-33 YKVSLS
+33 YTVSLS

-44 MNFLKDSPY
+44 MKFLSDSPY

-67 LGLEGTPE
+67 LGLEGDPE
-75 IDKNDF
+75 IDKGDF
-81 TFVHPEDGRRVHFD
+81 SFVHPETGRKVRFD

-117 LGIPYSCCPT
+117 LQIPYSCCPT
-127 LVGALTFDKYVCAR
+127 LIGALTFDKYVCAR
-141 YLSSFGIK
+141 YLSTFGIK
-149 IAPAIRLT
+149 IAPAVRLT

-165 ALLEEPGLPCFVK
+165 DLLREPGLPCFVK

-189 HVTRREQLE
+189 HVTEREQLQ
-198 PAIQAALD
+198 PAIEKALA

-254 NGAVE
+254 NGAVD
-259 EITPARLPEET
+259 EITPARIPEET
-270 TKRVSQLTHQIYR
+270 TARVRDLTHRIYR

-314 TKTSFIPQQIRAAGL
+314 TATSFIPQQIRAAGL
-329 EPGKVLEAII
+329 APGKVLEGII
-339 DHLYSRSRR
+339 DFLYQRSRR

>member
-1 MSPTA
+1 
-6 TWRISNLIIMDH
+6 MDQE
-18 RKLTIALIAGGYSGE
+18 KLKIALIAGGYSGE
-33 YKVSLS
+33 YTVSLS

-44 MNFLKDSPY
+44 MKFLSDSPY

-67 LGLEGTPE
+67 LGLEGDPE
-75 IDKNDF
+75 IDKGDF
-81 TFVHPEDGRRVHFD
+81 SFVHPETGRKVRFD

-117 LGIPYSCCPT
+117 LQIPYSCCPT
-127 LVGALTFDKYVCAR
+127 LIGALTFDKYVCAR
-141 YLSSFGIK
+141 YLSTFGIK
-149 IAPAIRLT
+149 IAPAVRLT
-157 KYDRIDID
+157 KYDRINID
-165 ALLEEPGLPCFVK
+165 DLLREPGLPCFVK

-189 HVTRREQLE
+189 HVTAREQLQ
-198 PAIQAALD
+198 PAIEKALA

-254 NGAVE
+254 NGAVD
-259 EITPARLPEET
+259 EITPARIPEET
-270 TKRVSQLTHQIYR
+270 TARVRDLTHQIYR

-314 TKTSFIPQQIRAAGL
+314 TATSFIPQQIHAAGL
-329 EPGKVLEAII
+329 APGKVLEGII
-339 DHLYSRSRR
+339 DFLYHRSRR

>member
-1 MSPTA
+1 
-6 TWRISNLIIMDH
+6 MDQE
-18 RKLTIALIAGGYSGE
+18 KLKIALIAGGYSGE
-33 YKVSLS
+33 YTVSLS

-44 MNFLKDSPY
+44 MKFLSDSPY

-67 LGLEGTPE
+67 LGLEGDPE
-75 IDKNDF
+75 IDKGDF
-81 TFVHPEDGRRVHFD
+81 SFVHPVTGRKVRFD

-117 LGIPYSCCPT
+117 LQIPYSCCPT
-127 LVGALTFDKYVCAR
+127 LIGALTFDKYVCAR
-141 YLSSFGIK
+141 YLSTFGIK
-149 IAPAIRLT
+149 IAPAVRLT

-165 ALLEEPGLPCFVK
+165 DLLREPGLPCFVK

-189 HVTRREQLE
+189 HVTERQQLQ
-198 PAIQAALD
+198 PAIESALA

-254 NGAVE
+254 NGAVD
-259 EITPARLPEET
+259 EITPARIPEET
-270 TKRVSQLTHQIYR
+270 TARVRDLTHRIYR

-314 TKTSFIPQQIRAAGL
+314 TATSFIPQQIRAAGL
-329 EPGKVLEAII
+329 APGKVLEGII
-339 DHLYSRSRR
+339 DFLYQRSRR

>member
-1 MSPTA
+1 
-6 TWRISNLIIMDH
+6 MDQE
-18 RKLTIALIAGGYSGE
+18 KLKIALIAGGYSGE
-33 YKVSLS
+33 YTVSLS

-44 MNFLKDSPY
+44 MKFLSDSPY

-67 LGLEGTPE
+67 LGLEGDPE
-75 IDKNDF
+75 IDKGDF
-81 TFVHPEDGRRVHFD
+81 SFVHPETGRKVRFD

-117 LGIPYSCCPT
+117 LQIPYSCCPT
-127 LVGALTFDKYVCAR
+127 LIGALTFDKYVCAR
-141 YLSSFGIK
+141 YLSTFGIK
-149 IAPAIRLT
+149 IAPAVRLT

-165 ALLEEPGLPCFVK
+165 DLLREPGLPCFVK

-189 HVTRREQLE
+189 HVTEREQLQ
-198 PAIQAALD
+198 PAIEKALA

-254 NGAVE
+254 NGAVD
-259 EITPARLPEET
+259 EITPARIPEET
-270 TKRVSQLTHQIYR
+270 TARVKELTHRIYR

-314 TKTSFIPQQIRAAGL
+314 TATSFIPQQIHAAGL
-329 EPGKVLEAII
+329 APGKVLEGII
-339 DHLYSRSRR
+339 DFLYQQSRR

>member
-1 MSPTA
+1 
-6 TWRISNLIIMDH
+6 MDQE
-18 RKLTIALIAGGYSGE
+18 KLKIALIAGGYSGE
-33 YKVSLS
+33 YTVSLS

-44 MNFLKDSPY
+44 MKFLSDSPY

-67 LGLEGTPE
+67 LGLEGDPE
-75 IDKNDF
+75 IDKGDF
-81 TFVHPEDGRRVHFD
+81 SFVHPETGRKVRFD

-117 LGIPYSCCPT
+117 LQIPYSCCPT
-127 LVGALTFDKYVCAR
+127 LIGALTFDKYVCAR
-141 YLSSFGIK
+141 YLSTFGIK
-149 IAPAIRLT
+149 IAPAVRLT

-165 ALLEEPGLPCFVK
+165 DLLREPGLPCFVK

-189 HVTRREQLE
+189 HVTEREQLQ
-198 PAIQAALD
+198 PAIERALA

-254 NGAVE
+254 NGAVD
-259 EITPARLPEET
+259 EITPARIPEET
-270 TKRVSQLTHQIYR
+270 TARVKELTHRIYR

-314 TKTSFIPQQIRAAGL
+314 TATSFIPQQIHAAGL
-329 EPGKVLEAII
+329 APGKVLEGII
-339 DHLYSRSRR
+339 DFLYQQSRR

>member
-1 MSPTA
+1 
-6 TWRISNLIIMDH
+6 MDQE
-18 RKLTIALIAGGYSGE
+18 KLKIALIAGGYSGE
-33 YKVSLS
+33 YTVSLS

-44 MNFLKDSPY
+44 MKFLSDSPY

-67 LGLEGTPE
+67 LGLEGDPE
-75 IDKNDF
+75 IDKGDF
-81 TFVHPEDGRRVHFD
+81 SFVHPETGRKVRFD

-117 LGIPYSCCPT
+117 LQIPYSCCPT
-127 LVGALTFDKYVCAR
+127 LIGALTFDKYVCAR
-141 YLSSFGIK
+141 YLSTFGIK
-149 IAPAIRLT
+149 IAPAVRLT

-165 ALLEEPGLPCFVK
+165 DLLREPGLPCFVK

-189 HVTRREQLE
+189 HVTEREQLQ
-198 PAIQAALD
+198 PAIERALA

-254 NGAVE
+254 NGAVD
-259 EITPARLPEET
+259 EITPARLSEET
-270 TKRVSQLTHQIYR
+270 TARVRELTHRIYR

-314 TKTSFIPQQIRAAGL
+314 TATSFIPQQIRAAGL
-329 EPGKVLEAII
+329 APDKVLEGII
-339 DHLYSRSRR
+339 DFLYQRSRR

>member
-1 MSPTA
+1 
-6 TWRISNLIIMDH
+6 MDQE
-18 RKLTIALIAGGYSGE
+18 KLKIALIAGGYSGE
-33 YKVSLS
+33 YTVSLS

-44 MNFLKDSPY
+44 MKFLSDSPY

-67 LGLEGTPE
+67 LGLEGDPE
-75 IDKNDF
+75 IDKGDF
-81 TFVHPEDGRRVHFD
+81 SFVHPETGRKVRFD

-117 LGIPYSCCPT
+117 LQIPYSCCPT
-127 LVGALTFDKYVCAR
+127 LIGALTFDKYVCAR
-141 YLSSFGIK
+141 YLSTFGIK
-149 IAPAIRLT
+149 IAPAVRLT

-165 ALLEEPGLPCFVK
+165 DLLREPGLPCFVK

-189 HVTRREQLE
+189 HVTKREQLQ
-198 PAIQAALD
+198 PAIEKALA

-254 NGAVE
+254 NGAVD
-259 EITPARLPEET
+259 EITPARIPEET
-270 TKRVSQLTHQIYR
+270 TARVRELTHRIYR

-314 TKTSFIPQQIRAAGL
+314 TATSFIPQQIRAAGL
-329 EPGKVLEAII
+329 APGKVLEGII
-339 DHLYSRSRR
+339 DFLYQRSRR